1 MSRVARSVR
10 YRLRRCQVA
19 VWALALRA
27 LARYG
32 RKRLVSPAGP
42 VVSLTSHGS
51 RLRRCHITIESIGRG
66 DSRPSRLLLW
76 IDDPEVLESLPPA
89 LIRLQRRGL
98 EVKLTS
104 NYGPHTKYYPFV
116 SSTEDLDTPLVT
128 ADDDVIYPPRWL
140 TDLVEASERKPAS
153 VIAYRARRI
162 VVDRDGTLAPYDAW
176 PFSVE
181 PGPSFLNFGTG
192 HSGVLYPAAMQRA
205 LRDRGEGFVPVCP
218 RADDV
223 WLHNTA
229 LREGVRVSL
238 VRRRSVAFD
247 TLSGTQ
253 RGALKHSNVAAGA
266 NDEQIRRTYSDA
278 DLGRLE
284 AAAQEEP
291 AS

>member
-1 MSRVARSVR
+1 M
-10 YRLRRCQVA
+10 
-19 VWALALRA
+19 WALALRA

-32 RKRLVSPAGP
+32 RKRLVSTAGP

-76 IDDPEVLESLPPA
+76 IDDPAIFESLPPA
-89 LIRLQRRGL
+89 LVRLQRRGL
-98 EVKLTS
+98 EVRLTS

-116 SSTEDLDTPLVT
+116 SSMEDLETPLVT

-140 TDLVEASERKPAS
+140 SDLVEASGRMPAC
-153 VIAYRARRI
+153 VVAYRARRI
-162 VVDRDGTLAPYDAW
+162 SVDRDGAITPYDAW
-176 PFSVE
+176 PFSAE
-181 PGPSFLNFGTG
+181 PRPSVLNFGTG
-192 HSGVLYPAAMQRA
+192 HSGVLYPSAMQKA
-205 LRDRGEGFVPVCP
+205 LRDRGEAFVPVCP

-229 LREGVRVSL
+229 LREGIRVSL

-253 RGALKHSNVAAGA
+253 RGALKHSNVTAGA

-278 DLGRLE
+278 DLDLLN
-284 AAAQEEP
+284 AAMQEEL